1 MNKPYSGLRKQGI
14 ARRLILSMILFS
26 SLITLIVTAIQLY
39 RDYNR
44 DLLLIE
50 SQLDQIEEIHL
61 RSLAYNLWLVD
72 ADRLQLLVDG
82 IVRLPDMLY
91 LEVSDDKQIL
101 ASAGSNRLENAIV
114 RHYPLTYT
122 HLDQDLEIGKIRA
135 VATLERVYSRLIEK
149 TVDILISNAIKT
161 FMVAGFMLL
170 VFHLLVTR
178 RLIDIVNFVRR
189 QDLDEEYTPLR
200 LGHKLANPSKPDE
213 LDLVVEELNLMR
225 DKLHKSYIK
234 LKVREK
240 KYRELYDTMAQGVVY
255 QDKKGQILS
264 ANNAAQEILGL
275 SIDQMRG
282 VTSNDLR
289 WNTIN
294 ENGEDFPGETHPA
307 MEALNT
313 GKNINDVVMGVYHP
327 VETEYRWIVV
337 NSKPIFQ
344 TGDSKPYQVFSTFTN
359 ITQRKHADEER
370 KRLINELET
379 KNMELE
385 RFVYTASHE
394 LRTPLVTIAGFAEI
408 LSDDIARG
416 EFAYIDKHFQ
426 QITSAINTMSAL
438 LEELLELSRVGHVT
452 SPPVTLE
459 LGDLVR
465 DAVKFVSFQAAEKN
479 IKIAIAPDLPLITC
493 DRTRLR
499 EVFQNLFEN
508 AIKFMGS
515 QPDPVI
521 EVGGEE
527 QGDKLVCYVKDNG
540 IGIDPAYHGRIFNLF
555 EHLDPKTEGT
565 GVGLTL
571 VERIVKMHGG
581 EIWVESDGPQTGS
594 IFYFT
599 LPRTEQR
606 KTE

>member
-1 MNKPYSGLRKQGI
+1 
-14 ARRLILSMILFS
+14 MILFS